1 MKLPK
6 LNCTI
11 KTVGSHMDDWDSQ
24 MDKLY
29 EFATAVNR
37 GQIKVF
43 SILSCLGVLIICSAS
58 SCI

>member
-6 LNCTI
+6 FNCTI

-24 MDKLY
+24 MGKLY

-37 GQIKVF
+37 GQKVF